1 MTATLQPPHRMNY
14 VAVRNRRSQA
24 PAALSTCTWRL
35 APSSDSHPFPR
46 AYSTIPA
53 KPSAQSGAPA
63 CGCAAALSASTSR
76 RPVSASCSRP
86 SPAPRSASSASS
98 SVTCPRARCSLVR
111 SSTATTLT
119 SGISSAPPTTSTI
132 TITSSSIRELRSAGS
147 LHVPGESGEVR
158 IALLQERVPAL
169 DGLLGHVGQ
178 PRGLPGEQLLA
189 DQPVVDEVER
199 VLEHPLGRRAL
210 GDDPA
215 PPVQRGVLQ
224 FGV

>member
-14 VAVRNRRSQA
+14 VAVRCRRNQA
-24 PAALSTCTWRL
+24 PAALSTCTWRV

-132 TITSSSIRELRSAGS
+132 TFVLLVRRESRPPAGS
-147 LHVPGESGEVR
+147 RREPARGGGRGVLLHVPRETGEVR

-169 DGLLGHVGQ
+169 DGLL
-178 PRGLPGEQLLA
+178 
-189 DQPVVDEVER
+189 
-199 VLEHPLGRRAL
+199 
-210 GDDPA
+210 
-215 PPVQRGVLQ
+215 
-224 FGV
+224 